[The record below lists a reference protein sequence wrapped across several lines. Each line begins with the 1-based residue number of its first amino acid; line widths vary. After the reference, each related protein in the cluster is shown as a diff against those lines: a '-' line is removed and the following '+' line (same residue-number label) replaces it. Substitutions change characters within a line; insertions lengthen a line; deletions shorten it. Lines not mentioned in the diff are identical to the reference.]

1 MSEILTTGNKAAS
14 NAVKVSDVDVVSAYP
29 ITPQTDIVKKIAT
42 FVANGEME
50 AQFVP
55 VESEH
60 SAMSSCISASAAGAR
75 TFTAT
80 SSNGL
85 ALMHEM
91 LHWAVGARTP
101 VVMNSVNRAMAPPWN
116 IWADQQDSISQRDVG
131 WLQSYCMTNQEVLD
145 SVIMAF
151 RIAEEVSL
159 PMMNLEDAFILSH
172 TSEVVDVPEKETVQE
187 FLPPYDPDYKL
198 DPEDPM
204 SYGELAWPDDYYEFR
219 YKIKEAYDEA
229 RELIPEVHEE
239 FEDTFGRSYDMLE
252 EYKTKDAD
260 VVFVTA
266 GTIASEAMEAID
278 DLRDKGIK
286 AGLGR
291 IRIFRPFPIDQ
302 VVELARKVDVIGVI
316 DRSYTFG
323 QEGAFAHE
331 VKGVLQ
337 GTAAGDTLV
346 KSFIT
351 GVGGKDVT
359 VDHLVGLGKNLEKI
373 REKGELDQRVQWTQ
387 LKE

>member
-260 VVFVTA
+260 VIFITA

-291 IRIFRPFPIDQ
+291 IRIFRPFPIEQ

-337 GTAAGDTLV
+337 GTDAGDTLV